1 MKKHILLILL
11 LALFGQ
17 AGIAQTRVI
26 KSPKVEAATHTNV
39 IIDRIALSDTA
50 TVLDFTVSNHPGQ
63 WIIFAKK
70 NYLINSDGGNK
81 IYCRYA
87 IGYNGQLGDK
97 WYMPESGKVHFSL
110 VYPPIDKKLSKI
122 DFIEGDNIDGA
133 FKIFGVEINPSKRKA
148 ILPEALEGNWLK
160 TDGSNDWTLGVYDK
174 LAIYKNDFWQ
184 YQSVTKQGKS
194 TTLTLKKGK
203 RVVTLTLLPVSDDKL
218 MIAEGKSPMQ
228 TYSRKK
234 TFRADYNSRGEQ
246 AFTSLPFGRKETI
259 LRGYLKGYSP
269 KLGFKTDLIYV
280 QNDLTREDFPALLTF
295 QPDGHFEAKFDLIQ
309 PTMLTFR
316 IGNELCTVYM
326 EPGDKTMLYLSLGTN
341 KEESPRQF
349 MGSHALENND
359 LYAMGNIGERNYMTY
374 QKEKELSPV
383 AFKANRLKERQADIN
398 DLNVYLQQKQLTP
411 LQYNQLSPKALQ
423 IKRLHI
429 DTKCYGSIL
438 DYLMNLEYKA
448 KDDSTKQV
456 LRDISYYDFL
466 KDLFANQSL
475 LPVTYDFSSLINRLE
490 YSPVITPAD
499 FVGMELEHKEL
510 AGIMKW
516 KVIDKNYVAGV
527 DSFPALLSVLEKMN
541 ITPTPAEHELF
552 ASVGTFGQDT
562 SKWNSFIKAKE
573 IFSSRHRTLIN
584 ILNKIHTCDIQ
595 KAILR
600 QKLGV
605 EPGLI
610 YEIIMLR
617 AMCTEFK
624 TQPFSPSQLDLLKP
638 LFKTPFLQSELVRF
652 NNEKIALQNEKT
664 LQPKAPT
671 TSGESIL
678 HKLIDKYKGD
688 VLAID
693 FWSTGCGPCRSGM
706 TERKD
711 MPDEYKDKKVK
722 FIYITDEEASPLEP
736 YNNFIK
742 DIKGEH
748 LRITRDEW
756 NQLAVQYKI
765 NGIPHFMIVN
775 KNGAVIEN
783 NTQHYWGTGLKNRLD
798 NLVTE

>member
-1 MKKHILLILL
+1 MKKNLLFILL
-11 LALFGQ
+11 LTLLGQ
-17 AGIAQTRVI
+17 AGIAQNRVI
-26 KSPKVEAATHTNV
+26 KSPKVEAATHSNV
-39 IIDRIALSDTA
+39 IIDRITLSDTA
-50 TVLDFTVSNHPGQ
+50 TVLDFSVSNYPGN

-81 IYCRYA
+81 IYCKYA

-133 FKIFGVEINPSKRKA
+133 FKIFGVEINPSKRQSL
-148 ILPEALEGNWLK
+148 LPEALDGNWLK
-160 TDGSNDWTLGVYDK
+160 TDGSNEWAFGLYDK

-194 TTLTLKKGK
+194 TTMVFKNGNKS
-203 RVVTLTLLPVSDDKL
+203 VTLTLLPVSDDKL
-218 MIAEGKSPMQ
+218 MIAVGKSPMQ
-228 TYSRKK
+228 TYSRQK
-234 TFRADYNSRGEQ
+234 TFRSDYKSKGEQ
-246 AFTSLPFGRKETI
+246 AFISLPFGRKGTI

-269 KLGFKTDLIYV
+269 KLGFKTNLIYLR
-280 QNDLTREDFPALLTF
+280 NDLTREDFPALLAF
-295 QPDGHFEAKFDLIQ
+295 QPDGRFEAKFDLIQ

-316 IGNELCTVYM
+316 IGRELCSIYM
-326 EPGDKTMLYLSLGTN
+326 EPGDKTMLYLNLGTN
-341 KEESPRQF
+341 KETYTKQF

-374 QKEKELSPV
+374 QKDKELSPV
-383 AFKANRLKERQADIN
+383 DFKANRLKERQADV
-398 DLNVYLQQKQLTP
+398 DALNAFVQH
-411 LQYNQLSPKALQ
+411 NSVSPKALQ

-438 DYLMNLEYKA
+438 DYLMDLQYKSNN
-448 KDDSTKQV
+448 DSTKQV
-456 LRDISYYDFL
+456 LDDISYYDFM
-466 KDLFANQSL
+466 KGLFTNRDL
-475 LPVTYDFSSLINRLE
+475 LPLTDDFSSVINRLE
-490 YSPVITPAD
+490 YSPIIRKEIFTDLEIEDKEVKDIRLSKDKMNLMNAYYNIPAII
-499 FVGMELEHKEL
+499 
-510 AGIMKW
+510 GI
-516 KVIDKNYVAGV
+516 
-527 DSFPALLSVLEKMN
+527 LEKMK
-541 ITPTPAEHELF
+541 TPLTPEELQVLKQTPPDQKDSIQF
-552 ASVGTFGQDT
+552 YHYLKVKGRFYDKYQSLIDVLFRTHDF
-562 SKWNSFIKAKE
+562 KYMKAVFK
-573 IFSSRHRTLIN
+573 
-584 ILNKIHTCDIQ
+584 
-595 KAILR
+595 
-600 QKLGV
+600 QKLDV

-617 AMCTEFK
+617 TLCTEFK
-624 TQPFSPSQLDLLKP
+624 TYPFNPATMELLKP
-638 LFKTPFLQSELVRF
+638 LFTTQFLQDELVRF
-652 NNEKIALQNEKT
+652 NNEKVALQNEKT
-664 LQPKAPT
+664 LQPKAPA
-671 TSGESIL
+671 TSGERIL

-706 TERKD
+706 TNRKD
-711 MPDEYKDKKVK
+711 MPDEFKDKKVK

-736 YNNFIK
+736 YNDFIK

-756 NQLAVQYKI
+756 NQLAAQYKI

-783 NTQHYWGTGLKNRLD
+783 NTVHYWGTELKKRLG
-798 NLVTE
+798 NLMTE